1 MGKQLMKS
9 VDSIKHSVA
18 KQPFR
23 VAEKSQTA
31 PSGYKPLVSLVV
43 PAYNEAAIVE
53 ENLTTLCQYMETLE
67 DHYRWEVVVINDGS
81 IDETGKLADAF
92 SQTKAN
98 VRVLHHSINF
108 GLGQAFRF
116 GFANCRG
123 DYIVTLD
130 SDLSYAPD
138 HIEKL
143 LIKIRETRAKIVVT
157 SPYMK
162 GGRISNVPWLR
173 RIFSIGAN
181 RFLSLAA
188 RGNLSTLTSMV
199 RVYDGRFLRT
209 LNLRSMGMEIN
220 PEIIYKAML
229 LRARI
234 EEIPAHLNWRS
245 QPSGRIQRRS
255 SMRMLHHTVSVLV
268 AGFVFRPFIFFIFP
282 GFLLGL
288 VSLYADSWVLI
299 HSFDFYQRLSQ
310 YDSIGTRA
318 SAAVAAAFNLA
329 PHTFIIG
336 GMTMMLAIQLISLGI
351 LALQSKN
358 YFEEIFNLGSTIYRQ
373 SRSDERSKA

>member
-116 GFANCRG
+116 GFANCR
-123 DYIVTLD
+123 
-130 SDLSYAPD
+130 
-138 HIEKL
+138 E
-143 LIKIRETRAKIVVT
+143 
-157 SPYMK
+157 
-162 GGRISNVPWLR
+162 
-173 RIFSIGAN
+173 
-181 RFLSLAA
+181 
-188 RGNLSTLTSMV
+188 
-199 RVYDGRFLRT
+199 
-209 LNLRSMGMEIN
+209 
-220 PEIIYKAML
+220 
-229 LRARI
+229 LRA
-234 EEIPAHLNWRS
+234 
-245 QPSGRIQRRS
+245 
-255 SMRMLHHTVSVLV
+255 
-268 AGFVFRPFIFFIFP
+268 
-282 GFLLGL
+282 
-288 VSLYADSWVLI
+288 
-299 HSFDFYQRLSQ
+299 
-310 YDSIGTRA
+310 
-318 SAAVAAAFNLA
+318 
-329 PHTFIIG
+329 
-336 GMTMMLAIQLISLGI
+336 
-351 LALQSKN
+351 
-358 YFEEIFNLGSTIYRQ
+358 GSHRKTIDQ
-373 SRSDERSKA
+373 DP